1 MMVSLSSILV
11 DVDGNIVFE
20 ALPSTSTNDT
30 TRRVSRTKTLDGGC
44 VIVDGGFS
52 DSDRTLNIHVDYN
65 ETIFSKIQYLHEN
78 KTLVHVV
85 IDDNF
90 YSGAISSV
98 TLSRGTQEAI
108 RLQILVKEKLN

>member
-1 MMVSLSSILV
+1 MMVSLSSILA

-20 ALPSTSTNDT
+20 ALPSTASNDT

-65 ETIFSKIQYLHEN
+65 ESTLTAIQYLHEN
-78 KTLVHVV
+78 KTLIHVV
-85 IDDNF
+85 IDDYF
-90 YSGAISSV
+90 YSGVISSV
-98 TLSRGTQEAI
+98 TLSRGTQENI
-108 RLQILVKEKLN
+108 KLQILVKEKLN